1 MRSRENRLQEMRSVR
16 ILVLLIK
23 MLHDFM
29 SYKPLWNTDMPMEDR
44 DQKIKFRKV
53 TLYNLRN
60 GAGNTVT
67 VLKVF
72 DERDCREIIG

>member
-29 SYKPLWNTDMPMEDR
+29 SYKPLWNIDMPMEDR

-53 TLYNLRN
+53 SNTLQSQEWCWEHCNS
-60 GAGNTVT
+60 AKSV
-67 VLKVF
+67 
-72 DERDCREIIG
+72 